1 MRDDRAGE
9 IGRSCPALKG
19 LVMHEPPVT
28 FWMRRVGVGLCP
40 GRCPSVGVW
49 GRRGSGLDT
58 GDGCL
63 GWTRCVLAYAHVI
76 DGGLGIVVYYDAGLF
91 SVAS

>member
-28 FWMRRVGVGLCP
+28 FWMRSRAE
-40 GRCPSVGVW
+40 RW
-49 GRRGSGLDT
+49 
-58 GDGCL
+58 
-63 GWTRCVLAYAHVI
+63 
-76 DGGLGIVVYYDAGLF
+76 GLGIVLAVVLALMCGAVGVWIRVLVMGV
-91 SVAS
+91 SGGNGASSPRHT

>member
-28 FWMRRVGVGLCP
+28 FWMRSRAERWGLGFVVAVVLALMCGAVGVA
-40 GRCPSVGVW
+40 VW
-49 GRRGSGLDT
+49 ILVMAVSG
-58 GDGCL
+58 GHG
-63 GWTRCVLAYAHVI
+63 
-76 DGGLGIVVYYDAGLF
+76 
-91 SVAS
+91 ASSPTHT